1 MSIFDKITGKAKQA
15 AGDVG
20 NDPSLR
26 DQGRKEEAKGEA
38 KDRQMEKERAADA
51 EKDRRRR
58 PRAPHLG
65 LA

>member
-1 MSIFDKITGKAKQA
+1 MSIFDKISGKAKQA

-38 KDRQMEKERAADA
+38 KESQVEKERAADA
-51 EKDRRRR
+51 EKDRVDDLERRT
-58 PRAPHLG
+58 
-65 LA
+65 

>member
-26 DQGRKEEAKGEA
+26 KQGQDEEAKGEA
-38 KDRQMEKERAADA
+38 KDRQVENERAAEA
-51 EKDRRRR
+51 EKDRVEDLERRT
-58 PRAPHLG
+58 
-65 LA
+65 